1 MEKSFP
7 TRGKV
12 RVSVENEVGLV
23 TITARDGDGTRV
35 VLEADSPGAVESVE
49 RAIVECRT
57 SRGRDLIVVKI
68 PRLHGMK
75 FIRRNGVTVRVEV
88 TAGSDITAATASAH
102 VELNGPLG
110 LTDVKTASGDITAD
124 DVDGLAAK
132 TASGDIEVG
141 GVGGDL
147 RMQSASGDLR
157 CVRVDGRA
165 SVTTASG
172 DVEIGSAS
180 DRIDV
185 RGSSGDVRLGDVSGD
200 LSVVGVSG
208 DVMVL
213 SLARGRAHLRSVSG
227 QVDVG
232 IARGVALSVDA
243 ESMSGTVH
251 SDIPLTEVP
260 GGHGGPSG
268 APTVDLTVRSVSGNI
283 AVTRGADAFTR

>member
-1 MEKSFP
+1 MEKNFP
-7 TRGKV
+7 TEGRV

-23 TITARDGDGTRV
+23 TITARDGDGVRV
-35 VLEADSPGAVESVE
+35 ALEADGPGAAESVE
-49 RAIVECRT
+49 RATVECRT
-57 SRGRDLIVVKI
+57 HKGRDHIVVKI

-75 FIRRNGVTVRVEV
+75 FVRRHGVTVRVEV
-88 TAGSDITAATASAH
+88 PPGSDVSAATASAPI
-102 VELNGPLG
+102 ELNGPMG
-110 LTDVKTASGDITAD
+110 ATEVKTASGNVTAD
-124 DVDGLAAK
+124 EVEGMTAK

-147 RMQSASGDLR
+147 RMHSASGDLR

-172 DVEIGSAS
+172 DVEIGSAA

-200 LSVVGVSG
+200 LSVVAVSG
-208 DVMVL
+208 DVTVL

-232 IARGVALSVDA
+232 IARGVALTVDA

-251 SDIPLTEVP
+251 SDIPLSDDP
-260 GGHGGPSG
+260 DGSGHQGGDP
-268 APTVDLTVRSVSGNI
+268 AVELTVRSVSGNI
-283 AVTRGADAFTR
+283 LVKRGADAFAR